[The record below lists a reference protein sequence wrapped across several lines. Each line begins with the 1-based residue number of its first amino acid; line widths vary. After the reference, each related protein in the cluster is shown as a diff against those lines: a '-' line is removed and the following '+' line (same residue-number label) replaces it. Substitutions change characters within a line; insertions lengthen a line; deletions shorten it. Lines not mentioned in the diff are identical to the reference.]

1 MTPTTH
7 LYDALHRY
15 LRQCAIEWR
24 DVRHL
29 QTLCWMMIGMIQ
41 SEKVHPSGF
50 GVYVTSRASKAQSHQ
65 RRFRRWLGNRRID
78 VASAHQSLIAQA
90 LTQWGEPRLYL
101 SLDTTMLWNC
111 FCVIW
116 VGVVYRGR
124 TIPIGF
130 RVVRQKSSSV
140 RLWHIQRVLCGVAR
154 QLPKHV
160 AVVLLGDRGFADGKL
175 LKYLRQTLKWHFR
188 IRIKRRFQYQVQGE
202 QRWRKVTAI
211 HLQPGE
217 AYFTGP
223 VQLGKTKPYG
233 DVYLAFA
240 LDQQSGENWM
250 IASDEPTHLQTFA
263 QYRLRF
269 QVEEN
274 FLDLKSNG
282 FQLEACRLRDK
293 FALTQLLWVVALTML
308 FLVLQATQ
316 VVAQG
321 QRQLVDPHWERGMS
335 YHKIGWN
342 WIRRAI
348 TQQSVI
354 PIFRF
359 LSSATDPEPA
369 MASKRQFN
377 QSLNREFTVLKRIP
391 A

>member
-1 MTPTTH
+1 MTPTAH
-7 LYDALHRY
+7 LYDALNTY
-15 LRQCAIEWR
+15 LRQCQIVWR

-29 QTLCWMMIGMIQ
+29 QTLCWMMIGIIE

-50 GVYVTSRASKAQSHQ
+50 GVHVKSRAQKAQSHQ

-78 VASAHQSLIAQA
+78 VASVHQLLIQQA
-90 LTQWGEPRLYL
+90 LSEWGSHRLYL
-101 SLDTTMLWNC
+101 SLDTTMLWNR

-124 TIPIGF
+124 TVPLGF
-130 RVVRQKSSSV
+130 RVVCQKSSSV
-140 RLWHIQRVLCGVAR
+140 RLWQIQRVLCLVAR
-154 QLPKHV
+154 LLPPEAHV
-160 AVVLLGDRGFADGKL
+160 ILLGDRGFADGKL
-175 LKYLRQTLKWHFR
+175 MKYLRQRLKWHFR
-188 IRIKRRFQYQVQGE
+188 IRIKPRFQYQVAGE
-202 QRWRKVTAI
+202 SRWRKVAAI
-211 HLQPGE
+211 RLQPGE

-223 VQLGKTKPYG
+223 IQLGKTKPYG
-233 DVYLAFA
+233 DVYLAFGQ
-240 LDQQSGENWM
+240 DEQSGEFWM
-250 IASDEPTHLQTFA
+250 IASDEPTNLQTFA

-282 FQLEACRLRDK
+282 FQFEACRLRDK
-293 FALTQLLWVVALTML
+293 FALTQLLGVVALTML
-308 FLVLQATQ
+308 FLVLQGTE

-321 QRQLVDPHWERGMS
+321 QRQLVDPHWKRGMS
-335 YHKIGWN
+335 YLKIGWN
-342 WIRRAI
+342 WIRHSI
-348 TQQSVI
+348 THQTKI

-359 LSSATDPEPA
+359 LSSASDPEPA
-369 MASKRQFN
+369 MASKRQYN

>member
-7 LYDALHRY
+7 LYDALQVY
-15 LRQCAIEWR
+15 LRQCQIVWR

-50 GVYVTSRASKAQSHQ
+50 GVYVKSRARKAQSHQ

-78 VASAHQSLIAQA
+78 VASAHHALIAQA
-90 LTQWGEPRLYL
+90 LSQWGAGRLYL

-111 FCVIW
+111 FCIIW

-124 TIPIGF
+124 TIPISF

-140 RLWHIQRVLCGVAR
+140 RLWSIQRVLRPVAR
-154 QLPKHV
+154 VVP
-160 AVVLLGDRGFADGKL
+160 AGADVVLLGDRGFADGKL
-175 LKYLRQTLKWHFR
+175 FKYLRQTLKWHFR
-188 IRIKRRFQYQVQGE
+188 IRIKRRFQFQLQGE
-202 QRWRKVTAI
+202 SRWRKVTEI
-211 HLQPGE
+211 RLQPGE

-240 LDQQSGENWM
+240 HDQQSGEFWM
-250 IASDEPTHLQTFA
+250 IVSDQPTNLQTFA
-263 QYRLRF
+263 EYRLRF
-269 QVEEN
+269 QVEES

-308 FLVLQATQ
+308 FLVLQGTE

-321 QRQLVDPHWERGMS
+321 QRQLVDPHWQRGMS
-335 YHKIGWN
+335 YLKIGWN

-348 TQQSVI
+348 THQLKI
-354 PIFRF
+354 ALPRL
-359 LSSATDPEPA
+359 LSSQPDPEPA
-369 MASKRQFN
+369 LASIRQQE

>member
-78 VASAHQSLIAQA
+78 VASAHQSLIGQA

-130 RVVRQKSSSV
+130 RVVRQKGSSV

-250 IASDEPTHLQTFA
+250 IASDEPTNLQTFA

-269 QVEEN
+269 QVEM
-274 FLDLKSNG
+274 
-282 FQLEACRLRDK
+282 FQSQCPHSHRVLSAATSCCPVSVGSYIFSWKRLWATK
-293 FALTQLLWVVALTML
+293 YLSLWVRLQWLGFRPATAAVELHQLGVADG
-308 FLVLQATQ
+308 F
-316 VVAQG
+316 
-321 QRQLVDPHWERGMS
+321 S
-335 YHKIGWN
+335 
-342 WIRRAI
+342 
-348 TQQSVI
+348 
-354 PIFRF
+354 
-359 LSSATDPEPA
+359 
-369 MASKRQFN
+369 
-377 QSLNREFTVLKRIP
+377 TVLVRP
-391 A
+391 HRPR